1 MRRRYGAIGRVPH
14 SAARGCVRRSRVRF
28 AFAARVP
35 CDPCICGWDSRTVLH
50 PAACAR
56 PRDPHVRQPPPCD
69 VFQPI
74 GALLSCIMPG
84 HEKIEGW
91 KPSLFVARRRLA
103 DRELLRFVL
112 AGFAA
117 ELHALTFL
125 PACMRYASKA
135 AWAGFPLCACVVS
148 TMVLY
153 DNSESRKKLLTMT

>member
-1 MRRRYGAIGRVPH
+1 MRRRYGAIGRFPH
-14 SAARGCVRRSRVRF
+14 SAARGCVRRSRLRF

-35 CDPCICGWDSRTVLH
+35 RGPCICGWDSRTVLH

-91 KPSLFVARRRLA
+91 KPSLIVARRRLA
-103 DRELLRFVL
+103 DRELLRFAL
-112 AGFAA
+112 AGCAA
-117 ELHALTFL
+117 ELHALAFCL
-125 PACMRYASKA
+125 PACGMLQKRHGR
-135 AWAGFPLCACVVS
+135 GFPYARAWFPPWFCTIILKAEKSC
-148 TMVLY
+148 
-153 DNSESRKKLLTMT
+153 